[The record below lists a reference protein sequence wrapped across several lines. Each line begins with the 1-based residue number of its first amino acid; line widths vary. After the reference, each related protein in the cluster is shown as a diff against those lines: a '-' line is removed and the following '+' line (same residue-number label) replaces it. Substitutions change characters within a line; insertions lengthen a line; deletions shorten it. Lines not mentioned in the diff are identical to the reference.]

1 MSFESK
7 LNKYNFKYLSLQKQ
21 IGGLN
26 LSGPATIDYY
36 KNDTK
41 KIIILGEFHGNKEGI
56 CDDKKDTLEINKY
69 IETLF
74 DPKVNIKFDIF
85 VEKTIPH
92 KWDLINNAIITDYND
107 DSDYII
113 MIRNLLIRNYKINE
127 NKKVHFT
134 DIRNKLLGFEQF
146 VESGNIFDFLKHIEL
161 DSVKLKDDYNILN
174 ILNTRIYNS
183 SLILLLRQI
192 DQFIENNEYVFTND
206 INLPD
211 YLIKEMN
218 KFQDKILLKKLLVI
232 LQQKI
237 RQFLDET
244 IFDDKTKQYK
254 LSDIDDI
261 INIFYMG
268 MDVSTYVN
276 DLYTVLRIIKND
288 DIKNGIIY
296 TGNSHLISLNEYL
309 NVCGFNLITQK
320 HNTSENT
327 RCVKDVIP
335 FDVFFNT

>member
-85 VEKTIPH
+85 IEKTIPH

-146 VESGNIFDFLKHIEL
+146 VEIKNSLNLLQHVE
-161 DSVKLKDDYNILN
+161 KLKDDWNLLNLFNSYYNVTLI
-174 ILNTRIYNS
+174 
-183 SLILLLRQI
+183 ILLNQI
-192 DQFIENNEYVFTND
+192 YKFIENNEYVFTNH

-211 YLIKEMN
+211 YLIKEIN
-218 KFQDKILLKKLLVI
+218 KFEDKILLKKLLII

-237 RQFLDET
+237 NEYIDAIDINEES
-244 IFDDKTKQYK
+244 IQYNLSNLNDLGK
-254 LSDIDDI
+254 L
-261 INIFYMG
+261 FYMG
-268 MDVSTYVN
+268 MDVSTYIT

-288 DIKNGIIY
+288 DIKNCIIY
-296 TGNSHLISLNEYL
+296 AGEKHLISLNEYL
-309 NVCGFNLITQK
+309 TACGINIFTQK
-320 HNTSENT
+320 HNTPENI

-335 FDVFFNT
+335 FVEFFTT

>member
-1 MSFESK
+1 MSFELK
-7 LNKYNFKYLSLQKQ
+7 FNKYNFKYLSLQKQ

-41 KIIILGEFHGNKEGI
+41 KIIILGEFHGNKEGV
-56 CDDKKDTLEINKY
+56 CEDKKDTLEINKY

-74 DPKVNIKFDIF
+74 DPKVNIKFDVFI
-85 VEKTIPH
+85 EKTIPH
-92 KWDLINNAIITDYND
+92 KWNLINNNIITDYND
-107 DSDYII
+107 DSEYIL
-113 MIRNLLIRNYKINE
+113 MIRNLLIKNYKINE

-146 VESGNIFDFLKHIEL
+146 VEIKNSLNLLQHVE
-161 DSVKLKDDYNILN
+161 KLKDDWNLLNLFNSYYNVTLI
-174 ILNTRIYNS
+174 
-183 SLILLLRQI
+183 ILLSQI
-192 DQFIENNEYVFTND
+192 EQFIKNNEYVFTNH

-218 KFQDKILLKKLLVI
+218 KLQDKILLKKLLII

-237 RQFLDET
+237 NEYIDAIDINEKS
-244 IFDDKTKQYK
+244 IQYNLSNLNDLGK
-254 LSDIDDI
+254 LFI
-261 INIFYMG
+261 MG

-288 DIKNGIIY
+288 DIKNCIIY
-296 TGNSHLISLNEYL
+296 AGEAHLISLNEYL

-320 HNTSENT
+320 HNTPENF